1 MEHMV
6 IRDKFGSLVFH
17 LVYCCISL
25 KTVAYLELKV
35 IIPYNFESSVSLYS
49 QGLDF
54 FFFFDK

>member
-17 LVYCCISL
+17 LLYWYITL
-25 KTVAYLELKV
+25 KILAYLELKV

-49 QGLDF
+49 QGLEF
-54 FFFFDK
+54 FFFFC